1 MNRCACLFIYSE
13 IMPYLLQEKINV
25 QPQIWGNNSENSS
38 AAKRL
43 IAYNNI
49 QVYVCTLY
57 IYVCIN
63 IHTSNIYFENT
74 YMYLHVYIY
83 IHIIYIIYKCLIYKQ
98 NIFFLKYIHVC
109 VCMCM
114 CMCIYIYIINIHST
128 HRYIMYTKTFILD
141 AINRLTAQKKSL
153 NVYHL

>member
-1 MNRCACLFIYSE
+1 
-13 IMPYLLQEKINV
+13 MPYLLQEKINV
-25 QPQIWGNNSENSS
+25 QPQIWGNNSVTSSENSS

-98 NIFFLKYIHVC
+98 NIFFWNIYMYVC
-109 VCMCM
+109 VCVCA
-114 CMCIYIYIINIHST
+114 CVFIYT
-128 HRYIMYTKTFILD
+128 
-141 AINRLTAQKKSL
+141 
-153 NVYHL
+153 